1 MFAHQIMT
9 RKVLS
14 VAPDS
19 TILDAANIMLQ
30 HCVSGL
36 PHHKRPASA
45 FVKIRMVDA
54 STRSPVTGRDPAARS
69 R

>member
-14 VAPDS
+14 VAPDN

-30 HCVSGL
+30 HRISG
-36 PHHKRPASA
+36 P
-45 FVKIRMVDA
+45 
-54 STRSPVTGRDPAARS
+54 PVINRDK
-69 R
+69 